1 MSRCEARTP
10 DWQRERRSCDSSVR
24 APSWDSTAG
33 YSAMMDRRCISVNGE
48 AVLNL
53 RQMYALVQR
62 LHSSAAYLDFELQ
75 CVGGNCAVAVE
86 TATADAVRDEI
97 LETYRIPSPA
107 SRELCAEQ

>member
-1 MSRCEARTP
+1 MPCHHMPCPLKVILSRIFPTKL
-10 DWQRERRSCDSSVR
+10 
-24 APSWDSTAG
+24 TAG
-33 YSAMMDRRCISVNGE
+33 YSAMMDRRCISGNGE

-53 RQMYALVQR
+53 RQTYALVQR